1 MTTGEHYAIR
11 TLHQRTDQQEQ
22 AQTASFPR
30 VYCQECPGGPVLNV
44 EEMFFATLSLTS
56 LQHMPIAVYR
66 NKEIEALRCA
76 LIKSTVH
83 EKVLK
88 NLGKEKLHF

>member
-1 MTTGEHYAIR
+1 MSIMPSELFTKEPTSRNKHKQLLSPEFIVKN
-11 TLHQRTDQQEQ
+11 
-22 AQTASFPR
+22 AQVVWYLMWKKCFS
-30 VYCQECPGGPVLNV
+30 Q
-44 EEMFFATLSLTS
+44 TLSLTS

-88 NLGKEKLHF
+88 NLGKEELHF

>member
-1 MTTGEHYAIR
+1 MWKKCFS
-11 TLHQRTDQQEQ
+11 Q
-22 AQTASFPR
+22 
-30 VYCQECPGGPVLNV
+30 
-44 EEMFFATLSLTS
+44 TLSLTS